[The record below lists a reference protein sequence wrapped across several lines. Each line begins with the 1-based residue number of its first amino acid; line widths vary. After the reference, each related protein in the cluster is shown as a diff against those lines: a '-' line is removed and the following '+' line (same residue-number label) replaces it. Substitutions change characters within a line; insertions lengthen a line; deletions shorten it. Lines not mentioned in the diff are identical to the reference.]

1 MSSAAV
7 LIGALR
13 VKKKLGSTVGSK
25 CNTYRKSNSIPKM
38 KYIDILKVC
47 MSSHKVPSVFS
58 RSQPASGIF
67 PKGR

>member
-25 CNTYRKSNSIPKM
+25 CNTYRKSTSTPRM

-47 MSSHKVPSVFS
+47 MSSHKVSSVLF

-67 PKGR
+67 PER